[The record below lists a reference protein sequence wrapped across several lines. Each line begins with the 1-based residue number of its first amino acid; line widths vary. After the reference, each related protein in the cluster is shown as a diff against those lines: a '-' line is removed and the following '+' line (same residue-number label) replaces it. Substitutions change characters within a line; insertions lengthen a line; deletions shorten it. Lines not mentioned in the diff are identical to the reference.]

1 MRTIET
7 MPEELN
13 ASIISSIINL
23 VCPQCG
29 GSMVEFSCQGKC
41 RRDWFPE
48 WEWANH
54 TTRGSQVASHRRLSG
69 RSKR

>member
-7 MPEELN
+7 MPGELN

-23 VCPQCG
+23 VG
-29 GSMVEFSCQGKC
+29 GSMMEFSCQGKC